1 MNIDSIGRIARA
13 ARRRQGLRQDE
24 LAALAGVGNRFVSEL
39 ENGKPGIELG
49 RTLRV
54 LSCLGLELRLGPRSW
69 EDIERD
75 EHL

>member
-1 MNIDSIGRIARA
+1 MNINYIGRIARA
-13 ARRRQGLRQDE
+13 ARRREGLRQDE

-49 RTLRV
+49 RALRV
-54 LSCLGLELRLGPRSW
+54 LSCLGLELRIGPRGW

-75 EHL
+75 ERL

>member
-1 MNIDSIGRIARA
+1 MNTVTLGRIARA
-13 ARRRQGLRQDE
+13 ARRRQRLRQDE

-39 ENGKPGIELG
+39 EHGKAGLELG

-54 LSCLGLELRLGPRSW
+54 LATLGLALHLTPRSW

-75 EHL
+75 ADQ